1 MTLHDPFYDDAH
13 AHPDENAAGGGGSA
27 PEQEFGAA
35 IVRPATGGSDALV
48 PAGGVFEGQV
58 AVVAETRVEGVVRG
72 SLRGPGSLILGE
84 DAHVEGLIDCEG
96 LASRGRIMGPVSVRR
111 RVHLSGTAR
120 LEGDVEAQAV
130 RIEDEAVWIGRA
142 RIGRPPKP

>member
-72 SLRGPGSLILGE
+72 SLRGPFNTE
-84 DAHVEGLIDCEG
+84 
-96 LASRGRIMGPVSVRR
+96 
-111 RVHLSGTAR
+111 AR
-120 LEGDVEAQAV
+120 LSAGFSKAELAHLDTLAA
-130 RIEDEAVWIGRA
+130 
-142 RIGRPPKP
+142 